1 MQTMPNLM
9 QITLRLVSA
18 LTLWLSST
26 AYAAQQSLC
35 NYLGTGSQPNLTL
48 QLQANGGNSWGHY
61 RAGYGNCQTDA
72 GAGIPTHPQADKQWS
87 VWNIYDENNNY
98 YGTLTLLNNG
108 SNVRFEQYSNEAKT
122 GYYIDGLDVKQE
134 PHNPNQWIIRVSDK
148 GKIVTP
154 DKPADAGPFANTPR
168 ATPAVYALNTGK
180 PYILTVKGN
189 QIVDNE
195 GNVIMI
201 RGMARPSLEWNKQ
214 GQFLSEDDLLNMKKW
229 GANTIRLSL
238 KQKSWLE
245 SESVDVKGSYKQIV
259 DALIYHATQNGMA
272 VIIDLH
278 WLDKDG
284 QDNMAF
290 KRSSVQFW
298 QDVARQYKDYGTV
311 MFELFNEP
319 VIDKDVWL
327 KGNATYVGYQELVD
341 AIRATGANNICIV
354 NGTEWG
360 FNLDFVNAS
369 DNYHYAIKG
378 ENIVYGAHPYQR
390 SYEQISA
397 SLQGVINKY
406 PVIFTE
412 FGDNIRAHFPATS
425 KDTIPDTYKQSYT
438 AILKY
443 IGDHQIHYTAWAW
456 WVEDGKPDFPTLIAD
471 WAGTPL
477 NGGVLVKQAMEVNPG
492 TPLLITSSGKLP
504 GN

>member
-1 MQTMPNLM
+1 MPMIPDLK
-9 QITLRLVSA
+9 QVTRRFSLLFTLL
-18 LTLWLSST
+18 LSVTS
-26 AYAAQQSLC
+26 YAAEQSLC
-35 NYLGTGSQPNLTL
+35 NYLGTGVQPNLSL
-48 QLQANGGNSWGHY
+48 QLQANGGKSWGQY
-61 RAGYGNCQTDA
+61 RAGYGNCQQNA
-72 GAGIPTHPQADKQWS
+72 GAGIPTHAEADKQWS

-108 SNVRFEQYSNEAKT
+108 SIVSFQKYSNDAKN
-122 GYYIDGLDVKQE
+122 GYYIDGLEIRQE
-134 PHNPNQWIIRVSDK
+134 PGNPRQWIIRVSDK
-148 GKIVTP
+148 GSIVTP
-154 DKPADAGPFANTPR
+154 DKPTDAGPFADTPR
-168 ATPAVYALNTGK
+168 ATPAVYSIDTSK
-180 PYILTVKGN
+180 PYLLKVKGN

-195 GNVIMI
+195 GHVIVI

-245 SESVDVKGSYKQIV
+245 SKPADVKGSYKQIV
-259 DALIYHATQNGMA
+259 DAIIYHATQNGMA

-278 WLDKDG
+278 WIDKDG
-284 QDNMAF
+284 QDPMAF
-290 KRSSVQFW
+290 KGSSVKFW

-327 KGNATYVGYQELVD
+327 KGNATYAGYQELVD
-341 AIRATGANNICIV
+341 AIRAAGANNICIV
-354 NGTEWG
+354 NGTAWG
-360 FNLDFVNAS
+360 FDLSFVNAG

-378 ENIVYGAHPYQR
+378 ENIVYGSHPYQR
-390 SYEQISA
+390 PYEQISA
-397 SLQGVINKY
+397 SLQGVIGKY

-412 FGDNIRAHFPATS
+412 FGDNMRDHFPKTS
-425 KDTIPDTYKQSYT
+425 KDSVPDTYKQSYA

-443 IGDHQIHYTAWAW
+443 IHDHQVHYTAWAW
-456 WVEDGKPDFPTLIAD
+456 WVEDTKPDFPTLIAD
-471 WAGTPL
+471 WTGTPIH
-477 NGGVLVKQAMEVNPG
+477 GGILVKQAMEANPG

-504 GN
+504 EH